1 LTSRFPT
8 DPKLAES
15 EARKLF
21 QPLAFSRGPALRNRF
36 VLAPL
41 TSQQSDPDGKV
52 TDDDCRSL
60 FLRAAGGFA
69 LTMTC
74 AAHVQPSG
82 QGFPGQL
89 GIFSDKHIDG
99 LSRLADGI
107 ARAGSVASVQLH
119 HAGVRADP
127 AYAVEVVGPSDHVE
141 PRARGL
147 TITEVQQLRDDFVLA
162 ALRAERAG
170 FPGVELHGA
179 HGYLLAQFLS
189 PEFNRREDQ
198 YGGSPENR
206 ARLLLEI
213 IEGVRATCSSHF
225 QVGLR
230 LSPERYGIDVAEMR
244 DLAKVLFHRA
254 EIDFLDLSL
263 WDVLKEA
270 EDPAFAGR
278 PLLGYF
284 TDLQRGPVRLGAAG
298 KILGAESA
306 AHALAAGCD
315 FVMIGRAAVLVPDFP
330 KQVRDDARFVAPPLP
345 TTANDLTL
353 AGWGAAFI
361 DYVSGWPGFLH
372 KP

>member
-1 LTSRFPT
+1 M
-8 DPKLAES
+8 
-15 EARKLF
+15 
-21 QPLAFSRGPALRNRF
+21 
-36 VLAPL
+36 
-41 TSQQSDPDGKV
+41 V

-82 QGFPGQL
+82 QGFRGQL
-89 GIFSDKHIDG
+89 GIFSDKHIEG

-127 AYAVEVVGPSDHVE
+127 AYAPEVVGPSDHIE

-147 TITEVQQLRDDFVLA
+147 TTIEVQQLRDDFVLA
-162 ALRAERAG
+162 ARRAEIAG

-213 IEGVRATCSSHF
+213 VEGIRASCSSHF
-225 QVGLR
+225 QLGLR
-230 LSPERYGIDVAEMR
+230 LSPERYGLDVAEMR
-244 DLAKVLFHRA
+244 DLANVLFRRGT
-254 EIDFLDLSL
+254 IDYLDLSL
-263 WDVLKEA
+263 WDIFKEA

-278 PLLGYF
+278 PLLSHF
-284 TDLQRGPVRLGAAG
+284 TELERGPVRLAAAG
-298 KILGAESA
+298 KILGAETA

-330 KQVRDDARFVAPPLP
+330 MKVHDDARFVAPSLP
-345 TTANDLTL
+345 TTAKDLTR
-353 AGWGAAFI
+353 AGWGPGFI
-361 DYVSGWPGFLH
+361 DYVSSWPGFLQQ
-372 KP
+372 P